1 MRSVLEATVGLQA
14 PLASVL
20 AIVVIPVAVMYPRQ
34 VRDFAR
40 ATGQLAKPDA
50 IDAQSLGHFAEAVR
64 PAHAHFSWLTLA
76 KPLVQ

>member
-1 MRSVLEATVGLQA
+1 
-14 PLASVL
+14 VL

-64 PAHAHFSWLTLA
+64 PAPRPFQ
-76 KPLVQ
+76 LVDAC